1 MEPTREE
8 ALTRE
13 ILAMYEEYVR
23 AFLSD
28 DMDTINRL
36 SLFPI
41 AFIADDRVVTMDE
54 YPVKRAELR
63 AKTGWADTCDMY
75 AEMVGLDRSEGP
87 PHEESPRSR
96 LCAAPPSGPRRLR
109 LAAPGEARH
118 DRRPG
123 AGKWGIPDQDY
134 GTWARDDLMPAPRPV
149 NIAVFLDAVMEFNG
163 PLMFVP
169 GSHR

>member
-28 DMDTINRL
+28 DMDTINRP

-54 YPVKRAELR
+54 YPVKRRTSRQDRVGGHLR
-63 AKTGWADTCDMY
+63 HVCRDGRA
-75 AEMVGLDRSEGP
+75 GP
-87 PHEESPRSR
+87 K
-96 LCAAPPSGPRRLR
+96 
-109 LAAPGEARH
+109 
-118 DRRPG
+118 RRP
-123 AGKWGIPDQDY
+123 
-134 GTWARDDLMPAPRPV
+134 T
-149 NIAVFLDAVMEFNG
+149 
-163 PLMFVP
+163 
-169 GSHR
+169 S